1 MSRISKKSDLEKDDL
16 KKFSISLTEARKA
29 NYTKDDIKGI
39 KEIIPNEKYEIR
51 LTTKPRIYEV
61 VYGTLHDT
69 IARKKKII
77 KENSIK
83 IINEFSDIDFYD
95 LVQLFVTD
103 LHKRR
108 KKGKIDINT
117 IYDYVKDLEGDAIP
131 FFSKYKIKDI
141 TSEVIEAFVEYLYSR
156 PKKNGQSG
164 NLSERTIEKIL
175 TSVGAVF
182 TFATKHKP
190 QILATNPVKGIDNKP
205 DSSKKRKELPIF
217 KLADAQYALK
227 CIDKYANIRLKTF
240 MHLVFSL
247 GCRREEA
254 CGLRWCDIDFTTGE
268 VNYNDAVTSSTPKR
282 YLEEGEERIR
292 TKKLKTHNSYRTNF
306 LPEKVLRFLKQYY
319 EFQIS
324 SGYLIEETD
333 QIFRNLRNT
342 KMADP
347 NKLSEEWRKFKKQY
361 NIKDVDLHRIRHTVA
376 NILEKQNVPK
386 KDIAVLLGN
395 TERVLEK
402 YYTHVDYEDLMNMR
416 SKLNDTLFEDD
427 GYVTINIDLVVSILN
442 NYPLS
447 SLLSKDLELLDKI
460 SDINIT
466 LDNYDFCLSNCR
478 QTLLQSY
485 PDFSFFID
493 NDPTRLQTKIN
504 TYKNFQKQEIK
515 VKSLKDLI
523 NYEDILSL

>member
-1 MSRISKKSDLEKDDL
+1 
-16 KKFSISLTEARKA
+16 
-29 NYTKDDIKGI
+29 
-39 KEIIPNEKYEIR
+39 
-51 LTTKPRIYEV
+51 
-61 VYGTLHDT
+61 
-69 IARKKKII
+69 
-77 KENSIK
+77 
-83 IINEFSDIDFYD
+83 
-95 LVQLFVTD
+95 
-103 LHKRR
+103 
-108 KKGKIDINT
+108 
-117 IYDYVKDLEGDAIP
+117 
-131 FFSKYKIKDI
+131 
-141 TSEVIEAFVEYLYSR
+141 
-156 PKKNGQSG
+156 
-164 NLSERTIEKIL
+164 
-175 TSVGAVF
+175 
-182 TFATKHKP
+182 
-190 QILATNPVKGIDNKP
+190 
-205 DSSKKRKELPIF
+205 
-217 KLADAQYALK
+217 
-227 CIDKYANIRLKTF
+227 
-240 MHLVFSL
+240 
-247 GCRREEA
+247 
-254 CGLRWCDIDFTTGE
+254 
-268 VNYNDAVTSSTPKR
+268 
-282 YLEEGEERIR
+282 
-292 TKKLKTHNSYRTNF
+292 
-306 LPEKVLRFLKQYY
+306 
-319 EFQIS
+319 
-324 SGYLIEETD
+324 
-333 QIFRNLRNT
+333 
-342 KMADP
+342 MADP

-460 SDINIT
+460 SGINIT